1 VNARR
6 GNDVAHAAKCL
17 IVMVE
22 IGKKQTRCVF
32 AVVPGDVAAPHLAAI
47 SAAT

>member
-1 VNARR
+1 MR
-6 GNDVAHAAKCL
+6 GNDVAYAAKCL

-22 IGKKQTRCVF
+22 IGKKQTRYVL
-32 AVVPGDVAAPHLAAI
+32 AVVPGTWPAPHLAAI